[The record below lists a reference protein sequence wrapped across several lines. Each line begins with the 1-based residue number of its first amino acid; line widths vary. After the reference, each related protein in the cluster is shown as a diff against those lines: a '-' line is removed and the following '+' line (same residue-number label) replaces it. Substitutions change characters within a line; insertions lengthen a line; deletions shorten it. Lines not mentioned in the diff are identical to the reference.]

1 MMINP
6 DGVLKGNSME
16 PVARTP
22 RPPYYAVVFTSVRST
37 LDDAEYAETAERMVE
52 LAAQQPGFLGVE
64 SARDGQGVGI
74 TVSYWDNLEAVRR
87 WREHAEH
94 RVAQANGKER
104 WYERYHLRICR
115 VEADQ
120 GFERRAQ

>member
-1 MMINP
+1 ME
-6 DGVLKGNSME
+6 DNSME
-16 PVARTP
+16 PLARTP
-22 RPPYYAVVFTSVRST
+22 RPPYYAVVFTSVRSA
-37 LDDAEYAETAERMVE
+37 LDDEGYAETAERMVE

-64 SARDGQGVGI
+64 SVRDGQGVGI

-104 WYERYHLRICR
+104 WYRRYHLRICR
-115 VEADQ
+115 VEADH